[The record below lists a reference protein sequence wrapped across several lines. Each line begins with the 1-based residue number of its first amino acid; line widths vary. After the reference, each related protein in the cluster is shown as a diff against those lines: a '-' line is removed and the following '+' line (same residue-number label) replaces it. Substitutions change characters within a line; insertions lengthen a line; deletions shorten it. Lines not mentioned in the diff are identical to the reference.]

1 MYENY
6 GYEYLLFSLLN
17 LPGAAILNVYDVIK
31 CGCSIVVYKRT
42 LILNNSGNH
51 ITSSKFKMAARGKFK
66 RENS

>member
-17 LPGAAILNVYDVIK
+17 FPGAAILNFYDVI
-31 CGCSIVVYKRT
+31 GCSSVVYKRT